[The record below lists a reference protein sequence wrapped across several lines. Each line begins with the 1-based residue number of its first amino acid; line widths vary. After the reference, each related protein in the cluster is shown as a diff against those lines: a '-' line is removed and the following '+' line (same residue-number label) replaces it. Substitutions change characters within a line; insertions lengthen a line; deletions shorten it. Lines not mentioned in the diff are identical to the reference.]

1 VIRLPAG
8 LALAMVVG
16 LVLGSDASWPGAV
29 LVGVAVTLGLGG
41 ILGHSFSLIGAS
53 AGLIVVAYS
62 LALAIV
68 APAPGVV
75 TPALVGSGLALL
87 LVTGE
92 AAARGRGAPVD
103 HRVLG
108 AWLRDVTGAAALAG
122 VAGVALGTVGGTV
135 TLGLPAW
142 GYPLVAAVTAL
153 AVVVGTGRALIASAR
168 GSRGDHGEDA

>member
-8 LALAMVVG
+8 LTLAMVVG
-16 LVLGSDASWPGAV
+16 LVLGTDTSWPVGG
-29 LVGVAVTLGLGG
+29 LIGVAATLAVGG

-62 LALAIV
+62 LALAIA

-75 TPALVGSGLALL
+75 TPALVGVGLTLL

-92 AAARGRGAPVD
+92 AVTRGRGAPVD
-103 HRVLG
+103 PRVFAG
-108 AWLRDVTGAAALAG
+108 WLPDVTGAAVLAG
-122 VAGVALGTVGGTV
+122 VSAVTLGAVGGTV
-135 TLGLPAW
+135 TLGLLAW
-142 GYPLVAAVTAL
+142 GYPLVAAVAAL

-168 GSRGDHGEDA
+168 GSRVDHGEDA